1 MVGFLRNLG
10 NDNSDVRI
18 QYYFFSSP
26 QCLKMIWKASKSIG
40 NHLFEALMSGSWVDG
55 LAQLGVAVA

>member
-1 MVGFLRNLG
+1 MI
-10 NDNSDVRI
+10 I
-18 QYYFFSSP
+18 QMSESSIIFFSSP